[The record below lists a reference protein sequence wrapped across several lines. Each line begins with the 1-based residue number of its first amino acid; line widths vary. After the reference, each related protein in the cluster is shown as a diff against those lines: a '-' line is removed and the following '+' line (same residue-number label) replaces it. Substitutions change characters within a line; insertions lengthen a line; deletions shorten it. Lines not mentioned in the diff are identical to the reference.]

1 MMIKSTSTFDR
12 IMADPKQKVAFEKEY
27 ANFLQS
33 EMKLQKALAEG
44 EPRAKNLPNKA
55 AGFLQRMCGRNSSPS
70 PPPKK

>member
-33 EMKLQKALAEG
+33 EMKLQNALAEG
-44 EPRAKNLPNKA
+44 ERSAEQSGWLSA
-55 AGFLQRMCGRNSSPS
+55 ANVR
-70 PPPKK
+70 KKF

>member
-1 MMIKSTSTFDR
+1 MIKSTSTFDR

-44 EPRAKNLPNKA
+44 EKSAEQGGWHSA
-55 AGFLQRMCGRNSSPS
+55 ADVR
-70 PPPKK
+70 KKF

>member
-1 MMIKSTSTFDR
+1 MIKSTSTFDR

-44 EPRAKNLPNKA
+44 EKSAEQGGWLSA
-55 AGFLQRMCGRNSSPS
+55 ADVR
-70 PPPKK
+70 KKF

>member
-1 MMIKSTSTFDR
+1 MMIKSTSPFDR

-44 EPRAKNLPNKA
+44 ERSAEQGGWLSA
-55 AGFLQRMCGRNSSPS
+55 ADVR
-70 PPPKK
+70 KKF

>member
-12 IMADPKQKVAFEKEY
+12 IMADPKQKGTFEKEY

-44 EPRAKNLPNKA
+44 EKSAEQGGWLSA
-55 AGFLQRMCGRNSSPS
+55 ADVR
-70 PPPKK
+70 KKF

>member
-1 MMIKSTSTFDR
+1 MKPISTFDR

-44 EPRAKNLPNKA
+44 ERSAEQGGRLSA
-55 AGFLQRMCGRNSSPS
+55 ADVR
-70 PPPKK
+70 KKF